1 MILNNDC
8 IFFEILGHILGVLF
22 TIGLI
27 MVLLENI
34 FPEWFNKYIKRRQK

>member
-1 MILNNDC
+1 MIVNNDS

-34 FPEWFNKYIKRRQK
+34 FSEWFNKHIKKRQK